1 MKSNI
6 FIEVFDENIIE
17 VNDTYENTIY
27 KLRRIRGGGL
37 REMNSAFSC
46 TKKGRFHFS
55 ELSSRYEQS
64 KPIGIS
70 GRVVEENGK
79 TYLKYRTIHYKY
91 MYSLEIFCALIATI
105 YILIAVLGGLFET
118 KLTATILI
126 FSVAPILVAASLIA
140 MAFYK
145 PKITPQDFDVL
156 KKGVEKVVDA
166 VNRWDE

>member
-27 KLRRIRGGGL
+27 KLRRIHGGGL
-37 REMNSAFSC
+37 REMPSMFYC
-46 TKKGRFHFS
+46 TKTGWFNLGEIS
-55 ELSSRYEQS
+55 QGYENS
-64 KPIGIS
+64 KPIAIHGKVIES
-70 GRVVEENGK
+70 DGK
-79 TYLKYRTIHYKY
+79 TYLKYRTVHYKF
-91 MYSLEIFCALIATI
+91 MYPLGIFGALIAAV
-105 YILIAVLGGLFET
+105 YVLLAVLWGVLET
-118 KLTATILI
+118 KLTVKILL
-126 FSVAPILVAASLIA
+126 FSAAPILVAASFIA

-145 PKITPQDFDVL
+145 PKITLADFDVL